1 MNAGAHDGCEL
12 AAGVA
17 KAAAGKSKGQIS
29 RMIRSGKISAD
40 RSDPARPLIE
50 GGEVRLG
57 VLGCPNLPNPDGSTG
72 AVFLATDDTGHE
84 VAFKVLPAPA
94 AAACLSLTGLSH
106 DRAVAAMSAAL
117 GSPFEVNG
125 AAHLPQTGQTLLR
138 IEGFATSVAY
148 RAERLADLLAPFGP
162 AAVNHDGAAVAAI
175 WRDLRDVAGFA
186 GRTGDVWRLSVK
198 PSDAPALAAR
208 IGGEV
213 IFDLGGGLIW
223 ALVAEGTDLRARLG
237 DFAGHATLIRADAA
251 TRARIASFQPEPAPL
266 AAIAARLRAQFDPR
280 GILNPGLMTG

>member
-1 MNAGAHDGCEL
+1 M
-12 AAGVA
+12 
-17 KAAAGKSKGQIS
+17 
-29 RMIRSGKISAD
+29 
-40 RSDPARPLIE
+40 
-50 GGEVRLG
+50 
-57 VLGCPNLPNPDGSTG
+57 
-72 AVFLATDDTGHE
+72 
-84 VAFKVLPAPA
+84 
-94 AAACLSLTGLSH
+94 
-106 DRAVAAMSAAL
+106 
-117 GSPFEVNG
+117 NG
-125 AAHLPQTGQTLLR
+125 AAHLPQTCQTLLR